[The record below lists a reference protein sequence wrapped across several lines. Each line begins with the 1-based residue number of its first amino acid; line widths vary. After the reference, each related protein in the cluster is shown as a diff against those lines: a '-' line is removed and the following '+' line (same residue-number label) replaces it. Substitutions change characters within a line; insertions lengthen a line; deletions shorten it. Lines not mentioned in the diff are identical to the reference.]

1 MADIIFSTT
10 NSGITAEKNAMIG
23 KWENP
28 LRMIIQNESDI
39 CAKNDDLAKALFSMS
54 KSKHFGESFVAQDE
68 FDIFAPTA
76 EGGAAPQDTYK
87 EVADKFLKHST
98 FKKQFRITQEMMEDS
113 LTSQMEMKARK
124 FVRSYYRTRNLFAS
138 NILVGAT
145 GTAVSFGPTGNVKTF
160 DTTTADK
167 KPLFSKEHEDGSNR
181 MHYILGSGKSLEVAV
196 IEAIISAA
204 VDKVRNMK
212 DSNGLSMGYTANQI
226 VIPSND
232 PKLEAAVKKVLGSEF
247 GSGEGG
253 LLSGAINLHYGNWEL
268 VVNPMWQRTVMTSH
282 PMIISST
289 TARDNLAGG
298 VFLNRKPLTMS
309 AHVDQNTDDYIW
321 NGNSRFTAGFVTHKW
336 TTMFDILDNGST
348 KCFDNGTAA
357 DVSTLITL

>member
-39 CAKNDDLAKALFSMS
+39 CAKTDDLAKALFSMS
-54 KSKHFGESFVAQDE
+54 KSNHFGESFVAQDE

-87 EVADKFLKHST
+87 EVADKFLRHST

-124 FVRSYYRTRNLFAS
+124 FVRAYYRTRNLFAS
-138 NILVGAT
+138 SIFVGAT
-145 GTAVSFGPTGNVKTF
+145 GATVSFGPTGNVRTF

-167 KPLFSKEHEDGSNR
+167 KPLYSTEHEGGGNR
-181 MHYILGSGKSLEVAV
+181 FHVVMTGTDLETAML
-196 IEAIISAA
+196 ELLISAA

-232 PKLEAAVKKVLGSEF
+232 PKLETAVKKVLGSEF

-268 VVNPMWQRTVMTSH
+268 IVNPMWQRTNTASH
-282 PMIISST
+282 PMFISST
-289 TARDNLAGG
+289 IARDNLAGG

-321 NGNSRFTAGFVTHKW
+321 NGNARFTAGFVTHKW
-336 TTMFDILDNGST
+336 TTLFDIIEKDGT
-348 KCFDNGTAA
+348 TGFDGGTLA
-357 DVSTLITL
+357 DVSEAVTL